1 MRRTQWAAARR
12 HRFDGRYLVRGPAT
26 ATAATRA
33 SITLYANSPRTGPVI
48 PRYETTETLSFT
60 RLPSTATY
68 RADIHAS
75 MQRRTLAAAAAAATV
90 AAGLAAAAPAAAA
103 SPDVVIS
110 QVYGGGGNS
119 GATYTNDFV
128 ELHNRSSA
136 PVDVTGW
143 SVQYASAAGTSWQV
157 TVLSGTIAP
166 NGFFLVQEAAG
177 AGGTTPLPTPDVSG
191 SIPMSGTSAKVALV
205 TTSGAI
211 QCGADCDTAAGV
223 RDFVGY
229 GAANDFEGAAAAPT
243 LSNTTAALR
252 GSGPDTDQNGV
263 DFSSAAPA
271 PRNAGSGPPEEP
283 VDKLIREVQGAGHVS
298 PLTGDLVRVPGIV
311 TATYARG
318 FYLQDPTPDT
328 NPATSEGVLVFTSS
342 APSVARGDSVS
353 VVGRVAEFRPGGD
366 ANNLTVTQIGSPTVT
381 TLARGVAVPAPVL
394 VGPGGRRA
402 PAAVRADAPGDVEA
416 ASNFDVTTNALDFY
430 ESLEGMQVRVVDSVA
445 TGPTTSNGELT
456 VLPGGQ
462 GAPRTPRGGIKYT
475 YADPNSERVILDD
488 NVARM
493 AAADTGDLLPGPVD
507 AVVDY
512 SFGNFKFNVLA
523 TPAVVDRGPVREVT
537 RAQRNGELAVATY
550 NVENLDPNDP
560 AEKFD
565 RLAAG
570 IVTSLAAPDLLA
582 LEEVQDNN
590 GATDNGVVAADQTY
604 AKLIDAIKRA
614 GGPTYQFRQIDPG
627 NKTDGGEPGGNI
639 RVGFLF
645 RTDRGLEFVDRPGG
659 GTDTAVGVKRTGFFQ
674 AALTASPGRIDPTN
688 PAFDASRKPLAGEFK
703 YKGKTLFVV
712 ANHFNSKGGDQ
723 PLFGRFQPPTRSSEV
738 QRHAQATAVKG
749 FIDDIRGINPL
760 ANVIV
765 LGDINDFEFSETIK
779 ILDKD
784 LFMVD
789 LPKLL
794 PPNERYTYVFDGNSQ
809 VLDHILISLPLLL
822 RGIDYDVVH
831 TNAEYADQASDHDP
845 QVVRIRF

>member
-1 MRRTQWAAARR
+1 
-12 HRFDGRYLVRGPAT
+12 
-26 ATAATRA
+26 
-33 SITLYANSPRTGPVI
+33 
-48 PRYETTETLSFT
+48 
-60 RLPSTATY
+60 
-68 RADIHAS
+68 

-90 AAGLAAAAPAAAA
+90 AASLAAVSPAAAA

-119 GATYTNDFV
+119 GATYTNDFI
-128 ELHNRSSA
+128 ELHNRSGS

-143 SVQYASAAGTSWQV
+143 SVQYASAAGTTWQV

-166 NGFFLVQEAAG
+166 NSFFLVQEGAG
-177 AGGTTPLPTPDVSG
+177 AGGTTPLPTPDISG
-191 SIPMSGTSAKVALV
+191 SIAMSATAGKVALS
-205 TTSGAI
+205 TASAALG
-211 QCGADCDTAAGV
+211 CGADCDAAPGV

-229 GAANDFEGAAAAPT
+229 GTANDFEGAAAAPG

-252 GSGPDTDQNGV
+252 GPGNDTDQNGT
-263 DFSSAAPA
+263 DFSSAAPS

-283 VDKLIREVQGAGHVS
+283 TDRLIREVQGAGHVS
-298 PLTGDLVRVPGIV
+298 PLTGDLVRVAGIV
-311 TATYARG
+311 TATYSRG
-318 FYLQDPTPDT
+318 FYIQDPAPDSD
-328 NPATSEGVLVFTSS
+328 PATSEGVLVFTSS
-342 APSVARGDSVS
+342 APAVARGDSVS
-353 VVGRVAEFRPGGD
+353 VVGRVSEFRPGGD
-366 ANNLTVTQIGSPTVT
+366 ANNLTVTQLGSPTVT
-381 TLARGVAVPAPVL
+381 VVARGIEVPAPVL

-402 PAAVRADAPGDVEA
+402 PAAVRTDAPGDVEA
-416 ASNFDVTTNALDFY
+416 SANFNVTTNALDFY

-445 TGPTTSNGELT
+445 SGPTTSNGELT

-462 GAPRTPRGGIKYT
+462 GSPRTVRGGIRYT

-488 NVARM
+488 NITRM
-493 AAADTGDLLPGPVD
+493 PAADTGDFLPGPVD

-523 TPAVVDRGPVREVT
+523 APTVVDRGPVREVT
-537 RAQRNGELAVATY
+537 RQQRPGELAVATY
-550 NVENLDPNDP
+550 NVENLDPGDP
-560 AEKFD
+560 VEKFD

-570 IVTSLAAPDLLA
+570 IVTSLASPDLLA

-604 AKLIDAIKRA
+604 ATLIAAITRA

-645 RTDRGLEFVDRPGG
+645 RTDRGLSFVDRPGG
-659 GTDTAVGVKRTGFFQ
+659 GTDTAVGVERTGFFR

-688 PAFDASRKPLAGEFK
+688 PAFAASRKPLAGEFRFN
-703 YKGKTLFVV
+703 GKPLFVV

-738 QRHAQATAVKG
+738 QRHAQATIVKS

-765 LGDINDFEFSETIK
+765 LGDVNDFEFSETVD
-779 ILDKD
+779 ILTHD
-784 LFMVD
+784 LFMWD
-789 LPKLL
+789 LPRLL
-794 PPNERYTYVFDGNSQ
+794 PPAERYTYVFDGNSQ

-822 RGIDYDVVH
+822 RGFDHDVVH

-845 QVVRIRF
+845 QVVRLRL